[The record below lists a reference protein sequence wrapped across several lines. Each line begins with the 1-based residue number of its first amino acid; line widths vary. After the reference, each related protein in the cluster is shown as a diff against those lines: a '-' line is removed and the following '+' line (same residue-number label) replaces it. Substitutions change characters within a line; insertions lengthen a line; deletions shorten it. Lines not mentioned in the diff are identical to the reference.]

1 MAAVAGV
8 AAAAARAV
16 SARCDGGGC
25 STRLG
30 WINGVRGFGRSSAG
44 SLQGAARGGRVW
56 PADGSRRHG
65 TRIAKRATAAAAPS
79 AEHGGRATM
88 PAGSVA
94 LARLR
99 PMRATVG
106 VGGLAAGGVT
116 QRSGRRR
123 VEVRAKK
130 KKFVGF
136 DYSEFDDKG
145 EQVGSQHTAPVPAT
159 PSDAHF
165 EPSFLEASGIL

>member
-1 MAAVAGV
+1 MTAPASDAGMAAVGGV

-16 SARCDGGGC
+16 SARSDGDC
-25 STRLG
+25 STRL
-30 WINGVRGFGRSSAG
+30 GFGRSSAG

-65 TRIAKRATAAAAPS
+65 TRIAKRATAAAAAPS
-79 AEHGGRATM
+79 AEHGVRARATM

-106 VGGLAAGGVT
+106 VGGLAAGVGGVT

-123 VEVRAKK
+123 VEVRARRKMK
-130 KKFVGF
+130 EEVGL
-136 DYSEFDDKG
+136 DYSDFDDEG
-145 EQVGSQHTAPVPAT
+145 EVVGAYTRSRWSST
-159 PSDAHF
+159 
-165 EPSFLEASGIL
+165 